1 MFLVRLAGIFV
12 AFVQITLALRLL
24 LPFVD
29 VPVALADFVPTLL
42 VVTDWWL
49 APWVAII
56 DALDVMGTGANLDTA
71 SENGEVVV
79 PTEFEPAVVVAMIGW
94 GILAAFALFLLRLRF
109 RPVG

>member
-1 MFLVRLAGIFV
+1 MILIRLAGIFF

-24 LPFVD
+24 LPFVE
-29 VPVALADFVPTLL
+29 VPAALVDFAPPLL

-56 DALDVMGTGANLDTA
+56 DALDVLGTGADLDTA
-71 SENGEVVV
+71 TEDGEVVV

-94 GILAAFALFLLRLRF
+94 AVIAAFGLFILRLVF